1 MSYNVTVGD
10 TDTHTEESGFK
21 QERKTALQVDRL
33 VFVMVAF
40 RCGSSSLETEC
51 LFARGSGVLACNG
64 AQEWH
69 ARIHDRGARVV
80 FYATRAARI

>member
-10 TDTHTEESGFK
+10 TDTHTEEPGFK

-33 VFVMVAF
+33 VFVTVAF
-40 RCGSSSLETEC
+40 RCGSSSLEHEC
-51 LFARGSGVLACNG
+51 LFVRGIGVLACNG

>member
-10 TDTHTEESGFK
+10 TDTHTKESGFK

-40 RCGSSSLETEC
+40 GWDSSCLETEC
-51 LFARGSGVLACNG
+51 SFARGSGVLACNG

-69 ARIHDRGARVV
+69 ARIHDRGARVF